1 MRISTKIAQM
11 ELEVLRSRDS
21 VYTKEDVLHALRELK
36 LDAIESEM
44 DGDNQEWEALRDCF
58 DGETDADIAL
68 GWASKADE
76 SKCICNR
83 KAFPADYIAET
94 LEKWIRVYLR
104 EHIQIDTTSIELDIE
119 DIGGG
124 RSVVSVDSDTVCLLI
139 AEGEIVDSFMDYM
152 VDHVG
157 K

>member
-83 KAFPADYIAET
+83 KAFPAEYIAET

-124 RSVVSVDSDTVCLLI
+124 QSVVSVNTDAVSLII

-152 VDHVG
+152 VDHVA